1 MVLSVVC
8 TLADDV
14 LSPVAKFTL
23 KILENSDLCQQL
35 VDVGIRVIPGVP
47 IGERTATSK
56 GNHVWQLKRRL
67 PRPTLTCRSP
77 CVAASPPR
85 RATWAAPR
93 SGSTDGC
100 SRGFRRLHRQWDPL
114 DPTDGIAPDRIAL
127 VARGRARP
135 RPHSRRFSTRLT
147 RTPSRFRVCWRDRG
161 RVRICRRADGFG
173 FGLGPFLPIFCRQL
187 LK

>member
-1 MVLSVVC
+1 MFTLCQHPGFMVLSVVC

-100 SRGFRRLHRQWDPL
+100 SRGFRRLHRRAMGSVGSDRWHR
-114 DPTDGIAPDRIAL
+114 TRPDR
-127 VARGRARP
+127 VGRP
-135 RPHSRRFSTRLT
+135 RP
-147 RTPSRFRVCWRDRG
+147 
-161 RVRICRRADGFG
+161 RAAEAA
-173 FGLGPFLPIFCRQL
+173 PATIFDKVKAHPVKVSGVL
-187 LK
+187 A